1 MPRTTRGDDGGGDR
15 WNAAVDF
22 EAELRRQ
29 RRAALDSRPD
39 VGDHPP
45 NPNPDPP
52 GPALPAPDPP
62 APEIDDTEVA
72 SQRDLGNP
80 HDLDSDDDADATAR
94 ADAAARAEAE
104 ATARAEAAATAR
116 AEAAATARAEAAAMR
131 ERAAALQR
139 AALAVAP
146 RPVPILANS
155 NASRGKGGKGLGY
168 NAKRHRKVLRDNI
181 QGVTK
186 PAIRRLARR
195 GGVKRISGLVY
206 EETRGVYAP
215 QGSNMRSPG
224 FAPRS

>member
-1 MPRTTRGDDGGGDR
+1 
-15 WNAAVDF
+15 
-22 EAELRRQ
+22 
-29 RRAALDSRPD
+29 
-39 VGDHPP
+39 
-45 NPNPDPP
+45 
-52 GPALPAPDPP
+52 
-62 APEIDDTEVA
+62 
-72 SQRDLGNP
+72 
-80 HDLDSDDDADATAR
+80 
-94 ADAAARAEAE
+94 
-104 ATARAEAAATAR
+104 
-116 AEAAATARAEAAAMR
+116 MR